1 MDWQW
6 GKNGK
11 RYRVLVQDSTKKKR
25 IESDAV
31 MREEFEQNFRI
42 KQKMMMKIERE
53 ISKYKQ
59 QIHDLN
65 FANCCKKEE

>member
-11 RYRVLVQDSTKKKR
+11 RYRVLVQESTKKKR
-25 IESDAV
+25 IETDTV
-31 MREEFEQNFRI
+31 MKEELEQNFKVR
-42 KQKMMMKIERE
+42 QKMMMKIERE

-59 QIHDLN
+59 QIQDLN
-65 FANCCKKEE
+65 FVGCCKKE